1 MNNEL
6 NNTFKKQRHKY
17 MKRITI
23 TNGLTDKI
31 ITYFNNFASC
41 NIIDT
46 NIKKII
52 NIDTIDEKEKQMVKL
67 FPTVNFITEP
77 ECNEILN
84 SIWKSKYLSNAP
96 VQEYNWFR
104 KIIKMIENIPI
115 CITISTARKEHFG
128 FPLVYVN
135 KHFEKTTEY
144 HRDEVLGKNC
154 KFLQTKEPI
163 EEEMSQHILLCKS
176 LREALSTSI
185 IITNVKK
192 SGTLFYNL
200 LSFKPIFDIDGN
212 YIYCMGVQTEITEDA
227 ISTIAAQ
234 NIIDVLNILCNI

>member
-1 MNNEL
+1 MNDEL
-6 NNTFKKQRHKY
+6 KNKLQKQRHKY

-41 NIIDT
+41 NKIDSNIRQIVNGDT
-46 NIKKII
+46 N
-52 NIDTIDEKEKQMVKL
+52 NEKEKQMREL
-67 FPTVNFITEP
+67 FPTVKSITES

-84 SIWKSKYLSNAP
+84 SIWKNKCLSSAP
-96 VQEYNWFR
+96 LNEYNWFN
-104 KIIKMIENIPI
+104 KIINLVENIPI
-115 CITISTARKEHFG
+115 CISISAARKEYFG

-135 KHFEKTTEY
+135 KQFEKTTEY
-144 HRDEVLGKNC
+144 NRCEIIGKNC
-154 KFLQTKEPI
+154 KFLQMKEPI
-163 EEEMSQHILLCKS
+163 EEEMPQHILLCKS

-192 SGTLFYNL
+192 SGVLFYNL
-200 LSFKPIFDIDGN
+200 LSFNPIFDTDGN
-212 YIYCMGVQTEITEDA
+212 YIYCMGVQTEITEES

>member
-1 MNNEL
+1 M
-6 NNTFKKQRHKY
+6 
-17 MKRITI
+17 
-23 TNGLTDKI
+23 
-31 ITYFNNFASC
+31 
-41 NIIDT
+41 
-46 NIKKII
+46 
-52 NIDTIDEKEKQMVKL
+52 
-67 FPTVNFITEP
+67 
-77 ECNEILN
+77 
-84 SIWKSKYLSNAP
+84 
-96 VQEYNWFR
+96 
-104 KIIKMIENIPI
+104 
-115 CITISTARKEHFG
+115 
-128 FPLVYVN
+128 
-135 KHFEKTTEY
+135 
-144 HRDEVLGKNC
+144 
-154 KFLQTKEPI
+154 QTKEPI